1 MTSPP
6 NRLLQERRLGAGALS
21 LILLGQCIAAVLPLV
36 YFRCTMVRSKWSSS
50 IFHEPVGDGR
60 QRDIFPIP
68 SLDAGGLKR
77 QHVCRAV
84 SRRLNRRAHVAERVN
99 RAIRSL
105 NSLYFGKGSFGDNTA
120 TSLADMKYLG
130 PPPDACDPGSQKALR
145 VAASAYYEP
154 EVGIGDVVP
163 LQFSQLSLPSVGTA
177 GVDLVSAVDESIRD
191 VVVDFENRM
200 LQDEDTWTCISRDA
214 AHLKP
219 YSDPSLHDRSKYLEF
234 LRLLFDRGILSFSRH
249 CRGRVGAFTVS
260 KKDKIVDGVVKKR
273 QRLVLDC
280 RQTNLLFKPSPHTEL
295 GSLASLAELTLQ
307 PSQQL
312 YISGADIQ
320 DCFYAVHIPE
330 TMMRYFCLEFDIS
343 SEEVRT
349 VTGGSISDVGG
360 PISPCINVLPMGFS
374 WSFFLVQHIHQSA
387 VLRSLSISEQDLFLD
402 GRPPPHISSS
412 GIYSMPYCD
421 NIHSISSDKS
431 SCNEGKQRIVS
442 ELAGQGFTI
451 HEEEDASTL
460 FNTLVGVVDG
470 DSGRVGMTSRRAWDL
485 IYAFEYVAEHVVSR
499 EVVQKL
505 LGHAMFF
512 STINRGGMSVF
523 RRFYDFVEHCKVPRR
538 LTSQER
544 QECLVFAG
552 LIPLLFADLRKQWS
566 NTLFCTDASPD
577 GYGVCCREV
586 ERSTAES
593 LGRWNERC
601 RFKRL
606 GPEEWAPRRRALG
619 LVEGITVVGDDGE
632 YDSIEQVGLNEDFPE
647 VPLDV
652 VDSSH
657 WRTVLMGK
665 WRQKEAITVNE
676 GPALVL
682 CLRRLCRSSRSRGF
696 KHVVLVDSFSL
707 ALAVHKG
714 RARSFDILRITQQV
728 AALSIAGGFSVRLRW
743 IASEHNVADVRPV
756 AKSSRVLTGR
766 VTEKQSRQSVRK
778 MPWKVEKV
786 IVRHL
791 KPVVKKPQSNQSKS
805 RSLKGATVSM
815 KSPPAPRRKVGR
827 IPALL
832 EDNVGSR
839 AQKGRL
845 TVLEERSVSAEVQSQ
860 YRACYEKFENFCRV
874 SRLGWPLK
882 KEVDLILADF
892 LDVMFLGNHSA
903 AEGEKVVAA
912 TEFFNLHLKGTL
924 FHCKRALR
932 GWRKEK
938 PAQSRL
944 PLPRM
949 IAAGMAM
956 ILCAWGKRLM
966 SLKLMVKSRHVFE
979 TWRKHRSERSRHRS
993 SSSQWGK
1000 TIPLVCNRGEGLP
1013 GSQARQDG
1021 SLRQLG
1027 AFEQCGARVPRTASL
1042 GKGSGAEWEGREG
1055 LSIRRC
1061 RISKELS
1068 RGWSAAGIQ
1077 EFASVPKQARRCIGR
1092 LEQWRKRSSCCQG
1105 SGQVAH
1111 GPKCAKIWK
1120 GGENSKDD
1128 DRFITRTN
1136 GVLSVV
1142 SQKHRE
1148 GAERDVASSPTMSQ
1162 FGWQD
1167 VFRVSPQPQHFA
1179 LEVFAGTARICS
1191 ALQRRGLKCYP
1202 IDICLFPSHN
1212 VLDIHIEHILVHW
1225 LQSGRV
1231 NFIWFGMPCTSF
1243 SQARKHDG
1251 VGPGPL
1257 RDYDHL
1263 WGLPGLSRNDRQKV
1277 FTGNQL
1283 LRFTIRL
1290 LTLCEQFGIPYALEN
1305 PYSSYAWHLP
1315 PLARFIRKFQPYV
1328 VHLDFCQFGECWK
1341 KPTTVMG
1348 NFWNVPSIARRCSG
1362 TFGKCSATSAPHVP
1376 LTGLASNG
1384 LFRTLLAQPYP
1395 QALAHLVAANVAKTI
1410 TS

>member
-1 MTSPP
+1 
-6 NRLLQERRLGAGALS
+6 
-21 LILLGQCIAAVLPLV
+21 
-36 YFRCTMVRSKWSSS
+36 
-50 IFHEPVGDGR
+50 
-60 QRDIFPIP
+60 
-68 SLDAGGLKR
+68 
-77 QHVCRAV
+77 
-84 SRRLNRRAHVAERVN
+84 
-99 RAIRSL
+99 
-105 NSLYFGKGSFGDNTA
+105 
-120 TSLADMKYLG
+120 
-130 PPPDACDPGSQKALR
+130 
-145 VAASAYYEP
+145 
-154 EVGIGDVVP
+154 
-163 LQFSQLSLPSVGTA
+163 
-177 GVDLVSAVDESIRD
+177 
-191 VVVDFENRM
+191 M

-234 LRLLFDRGILSFSRH
+234 LRLLFDRGILSFSHH

-460 FNTLVGVVDG
+460 FNTLGGVVDG
-470 DSGRVGMTSRRAWDL
+470 DAGRVGMTSRRAWDL
-485 IYAFEYVAEHVVSR
+485 IYAFEYIAEHVVSR

-523 RRFYDFVEHCKVPRR
+523 RRLYDFVEHCKVPRR

-586 ERSTAES
+586 EQSTAES
-593 LGRWNERC
+593 LGRWNERW

-619 LVEGITVVGDDGE
+619 RDPLVEGITVVGDDGE

-676 GPALVL
+676 GRALVL
-682 CLRRLCRSSRSRGF
+682 CLRRLCRSSRSRGL

-743 IASEHNVADVRPV
+743 IASEHNVADGPSRGQIEPGPYRPGDRETV
-756 AKSSRVLTGR
+756 KTECEEDAVESGEGDCSTFKAGGEKAPIQPIQIQKLEGGNSFDEVSSSSSSEGWSDSCIVGGRCGLEGAKRETHCSGGAV
-766 VTEKQSRQSVRK
+766 SV
-778 MPWKVEKV
+778 
-786 IVRHL
+786 
-791 KPVVKKPQSNQSKS
+791 S
-805 RSLKGATVSM
+805 RSAVTVSGLLREVREFLPGQQVGLAT
-815 KSPPAPRRKVGR
+815 KERGGSHSCRFLGRDVLREPFRCRRRKS
-827 IPALL
+827 
-832 EDNVGSR
+832 GSCNR
-839 AQKGRL
+839 VFQSTPEGDIVSLQESLAG
-845 TVLEERSVSAEVQSQ
+845 VEERETSSEQIAVATDD
-860 YRACYEKFENFCRV
+860 CR
-874 SRLGWPLK
+874 RNG
-882 KEVDLILADF
+882 
-892 LDVMFLGNHSA
+892 
-903 AEGEKVVAA
+903 
-912 TEFFNLHLKGTL
+912 
-924 FHCKRALR
+924 
-932 GWRKEK
+932 
-938 PAQSRL
+938 
-944 PLPRM
+944 
-949 IAAGMAM
+949 M

-966 SLKLMVKSRHVFE
+966 SLKLMVDHDTYLRPGESIDLKGRDIVPPVRNGGRQYRWFAIVVRDSQDHKPDKTGVFDNSVPLNSVGREYLGQLLWERVLVLNGKDEKVYPFDAAEFRKNFQEAGQLLGFKNLHPYQSRHGGA
-979 TWRKHRSERSRHRS
+979 SEDLNSGERDHLAVKVRGRWHTDQSVRRYGKVGKIQKMMTDLS
-993 SSSQWGK
+993 PERMAFCQW
-1000 TIPLVCNRGEGLP
+1000 
-1013 GSQARQDG
+1013 
-1021 SLRQLG
+1021 SLRSI
-1027 AFEQCGARVPRTASL
+1027 ERVL
-1042 GKGSGAEWEGREG
+1042 KG
-1055 LSIRRC
+1055 
-1061 RISKELS
+1061 
-1068 RGWSAAGIQ
+1068 
-1077 EFASVPKQARRCIGR
+1077 
-1092 LEQWRKRSSCCQG
+1092 
-1105 SGQVAH
+1105 
-1111 GPKCAKIWK
+1111 
-1120 GGENSKDD
+1120 
-1128 DRFITRTN
+1128 T
-1136 GVLSVV
+1136 
-1142 SQKHRE
+1142 
-1148 GAERDVASSPTMSQ
+1148 
-1162 FGWQD
+1162 
-1167 VFRVSPQPQHFA
+1167 
-1179 LEVFAGTARICS
+1179 
-1191 ALQRRGLKCYP
+1191 
-1202 IDICLFPSHN
+1202 
-1212 VLDIHIEHILVHW
+1212 
-1225 LQSGRV
+1225 
-1231 NFIWFGMPCTSF
+1231 
-1243 SQARKHDG
+1243 
-1251 VGPGPL
+1251 
-1257 RDYDHL
+1257 
-1263 WGLPGLSRNDRQKV
+1263 
-1277 FTGNQL
+1277 
-1283 LRFTIRL
+1283 
-1290 LTLCEQFGIPYALEN
+1290 
-1305 PYSSYAWHLP
+1305 LP
-1315 PLARFIRKFQPYV
+1315 PRLP
-1328 VHLDFCQFGECWK
+1328 
-1341 KPTTVMG
+1341 
-1348 NFWNVPSIARRCSG
+1348 
-1362 TFGKCSATSAPHVP
+1362 
-1376 LTGLASNG
+1376 
-1384 LFRTLLAQPYP
+1384 
-1395 QALAHLVAANVAKTI
+1395 
-1410 TS
+1410 

>member
-1 MTSPP
+1 M
-6 NRLLQERRLGAGALS
+6 
-21 LILLGQCIAAVLPLV
+21 
-36 YFRCTMVRSKWSSS
+36 
-50 IFHEPVGDGR
+50 
-60 QRDIFPIP
+60 
-68 SLDAGGLKR
+68 
-77 QHVCRAV
+77 
-84 SRRLNRRAHVAERVN
+84 
-99 RAIRSL
+99 
-105 NSLYFGKGSFGDNTA
+105 
-120 TSLADMKYLG
+120 
-130 PPPDACDPGSQKALR
+130 
-145 VAASAYYEP
+145 AASAYYEP

-260 KKDKIVDGVVKKR
+260 KKDKIVEGVVKKR

-451 HEEEDASTL
+451 HEKKDASTL
-460 FNTLVGVVDG
+460 FNTLGGVVDG
-470 DSGRVGMTSRRAWDL
+470 DSGWVGMTSRRAWDL

-523 RRFYDFVEHCKVPRR
+523 RRLYDFVEHCKVPRR

-593 LGRWNERC
+593 LGRWNERW

-619 LVEGITVVGDDGE
+619 RDPLVEGITVVGDDGE

-676 GPALVL
+676 GRALVL
-682 CLRRLCRSSRSRGF
+682 CLRRLCRSSRSRGL

-743 IASEHNVADVRPV
+743 IAEHNVADGPSRGQIEPGPYRPGDRETV
-756 AKSSRVLTGR
+756 KTECEEDAVESGEGDCSTFKAGGEKAPIQPIQIQKLEGGNSFDEVSSSSSSEGWSDPCIVGGQCGLEGAKRETHCSGGAV
-766 VTEKQSRQSVRK
+766 SV
-778 MPWKVEKV
+778 
-786 IVRHL
+786 
-791 KPVVKKPQSNQSKS
+791 S
-805 RSLKGATVSM
+805 RSAVTVS
-815 KSPPAPRRKVGR
+815 G
-827 IPALL
+827 LL
-832 EDNVGSR
+832 R
-839 AQKGRL
+839 
-845 TVLEERSVSAEVQSQ
+845 
-860 YRACYEKFENFCRV
+860 
-874 SRLGWPLK
+874 
-882 KEVDLILADF
+882 
-892 LDVMFLGNHSA
+892 
-903 AEGEKVVAA
+903 AA

-966 SLKLMVKSRHVFE
+966 SLKLMVDHDTYLRPGESIDLIGRDIVPPVRNGGKQYRWFAIVVRDSQDHKPDKTGVFDNSVPLNSVGREYLVQLLWERVLVLNGKDEKVYPFDAAEFRKNFQEAGQLLGFKNLHPYQSRHGGA
-979 TWRKHRSERSRHRS
+979 SEDLNSGERDHLAVKFRGRWHTDQSVRRYGKVGKIQKMMTDLS
-993 SSSQWGK
+993 PERMAFCQW
-1000 TIPLVCNRGEGLP
+1000 
-1013 GSQARQDG
+1013 
-1021 SLRQLG
+1021 SLRNI
-1027 AFEQCGARVPRTASL
+1027 ERVL
-1042 GKGSGAEWEGREG
+1042 KG
-1055 LSIRRC
+1055 
-1061 RISKELS
+1061 
-1068 RGWSAAGIQ
+1068 
-1077 EFASVPKQARRCIGR
+1077 
-1092 LEQWRKRSSCCQG
+1092 
-1105 SGQVAH
+1105 
-1111 GPKCAKIWK
+1111 
-1120 GGENSKDD
+1120 
-1128 DRFITRTN
+1128 T
-1136 GVLSVV
+1136 
-1142 SQKHRE
+1142 
-1148 GAERDVASSPTMSQ
+1148 
-1162 FGWQD
+1162 
-1167 VFRVSPQPQHFA
+1167 
-1179 LEVFAGTARICS
+1179 
-1191 ALQRRGLKCYP
+1191 
-1202 IDICLFPSHN
+1202 
-1212 VLDIHIEHILVHW
+1212 
-1225 LQSGRV
+1225 
-1231 NFIWFGMPCTSF
+1231 
-1243 SQARKHDG
+1243 
-1251 VGPGPL
+1251 
-1257 RDYDHL
+1257 
-1263 WGLPGLSRNDRQKV
+1263 
-1277 FTGNQL
+1277 
-1283 LRFTIRL
+1283 
-1290 LTLCEQFGIPYALEN
+1290 
-1305 PYSSYAWHLP
+1305 LP
-1315 PLARFIRKFQPYV
+1315 PRLP
-1328 VHLDFCQFGECWK
+1328 
-1341 KPTTVMG
+1341 
-1348 NFWNVPSIARRCSG
+1348 
-1362 TFGKCSATSAPHVP
+1362 
-1376 LTGLASNG
+1376 
-1384 LFRTLLAQPYP
+1384 
-1395 QALAHLVAANVAKTI
+1395 
-1410 TS
+1410 

>member
-1 MTSPP
+1 
-6 NRLLQERRLGAGALS
+6 
-21 LILLGQCIAAVLPLV
+21 
-36 YFRCTMVRSKWSSS
+36 MVRSKWSSS

-105 NSLYFGKGSFGDNTA
+105 NSLYFGKGSFEDNTA
-120 TSLADMKYLG
+120 TSLADMPLNQRLTVEGIIDAVKYLG

-312 YISGADIQ
+312 YVSGADIQ

-374 WSFFLVQHIHQSA
+374 WSFFFVQHIHQSA

-460 FNTLVGVVDG
+460 FNTLGGVVDG

-523 RRFYDFVEHCKVPRR
+523 RRLYDFVEHCKVPRR

-593 LGRWNERC
+593 LGRWNERW

-619 LVEGITVVGDDGE
+619 RDPLVEGITVVGDDGE

-676 GPALVL
+676 GRALVL
-682 CLRRLCRSSRSRGF
+682 CLRRLCRSSRSRGL

-743 IASEHNVADVRPV
+743 IASEHNVADGPSRGQIEPGPYRPGDRETV
-756 AKSSRVLTGR
+756 KTECEEDAVESGEGDCSTFKAGGEKAPIQPIQIQKLEGGNSFDEVSSSSSSEGW
-766 VTEKQSRQSVRK
+766 SD
-778 MPWKVEKV
+778 PC
-786 IVRHL
+786 IVGG
-791 KPVVKKPQSNQSKS
+791 QC
-805 RSLKGATVSM
+805 G
-815 KSPPAPRRKVGR
+815 
-827 IPALL
+827 L
-832 EDNVGSR
+832 E
-839 AQKGRL
+839 RL

-860 YRACYEKFENFCRV
+860 YRAYYEKFENFCRV

-956 ILCAWGKRLM
+956 IFCAWGKRLM
-966 SLKLMVKSRHVFE
+966 SLKLMVDHDTYLRPGESIDLKGRDIVPPVRNGGKQYRWFAIVVRDSQDHKPDKTGVFDNSVPLNSVGREYLGQLLWERVLVLNGKDEKVYPFDAAEFRKNFQEAGQLLGFKNLHPYQSRHGGA
-979 TWRKHRSERSRHRS
+979 SEDLNSGERDHLAVKVRGRWHTDQSVRRYGKVGKIQKMMTDLS
-993 SSSQWGK
+993 PERMAFCQW
-1000 TIPLVCNRGEGLP
+1000 
-1013 GSQARQDG
+1013 
-1021 SLRQLG
+1021 SLRNI
-1027 AFEQCGARVPRTASL
+1027 ERVL
-1042 GKGSGAEWEGREG
+1042 KG
-1055 LSIRRC
+1055 
-1061 RISKELS
+1061 
-1068 RGWSAAGIQ
+1068 
-1077 EFASVPKQARRCIGR
+1077 
-1092 LEQWRKRSSCCQG
+1092 
-1105 SGQVAH
+1105 
-1111 GPKCAKIWK
+1111 
-1120 GGENSKDD
+1120 
-1128 DRFITRTN
+1128 T
-1136 GVLSVV
+1136 
-1142 SQKHRE
+1142 
-1148 GAERDVASSPTMSQ
+1148 
-1162 FGWQD
+1162 
-1167 VFRVSPQPQHFA
+1167 
-1179 LEVFAGTARICS
+1179 
-1191 ALQRRGLKCYP
+1191 
-1202 IDICLFPSHN
+1202 
-1212 VLDIHIEHILVHW
+1212 
-1225 LQSGRV
+1225 
-1231 NFIWFGMPCTSF
+1231 
-1243 SQARKHDG
+1243 
-1251 VGPGPL
+1251 
-1257 RDYDHL
+1257 
-1263 WGLPGLSRNDRQKV
+1263 
-1277 FTGNQL
+1277 
-1283 LRFTIRL
+1283 
-1290 LTLCEQFGIPYALEN
+1290 
-1305 PYSSYAWHLP
+1305 LP
-1315 PLARFIRKFQPYV
+1315 PRLP
-1328 VHLDFCQFGECWK
+1328 
-1341 KPTTVMG
+1341 
-1348 NFWNVPSIARRCSG
+1348 
-1362 TFGKCSATSAPHVP
+1362 
-1376 LTGLASNG
+1376 
-1384 LFRTLLAQPYP
+1384 
-1395 QALAHLVAANVAKTI
+1395 
-1410 TS
+1410 

>member
-1 MTSPP
+1 MFGCDG
-6 NRLLQERRLGAGALS
+6 LLQS
-21 LILLGQCIAAVLPLV
+21 ITLL
-36 YFRCTMVRSKWSSS
+36 M
-50 IFHEPVGDGR
+50 
-60 QRDIFPIP
+60 
-68 SLDAGGLKR
+68 
-77 QHVCRAV
+77 
-84 SRRLNRRAHVAERVN
+84 
-99 RAIRSL
+99 
-105 NSLYFGKGSFGDNTA
+105 
-120 TSLADMKYLG
+120 
-130 PPPDACDPGSQKALR
+130 
-145 VAASAYYEP
+145 
-154 EVGIGDVVP
+154 
-163 LQFSQLSLPSVGTA
+163 
-177 GVDLVSAVDESIRD
+177 
-191 VVVDFENRM
+191 
-200 LQDEDTWTCISRDA
+200 
-214 AHLKP
+214 
-219 YSDPSLHDRSKYLEF
+219 
-234 LRLLFDRGILSFSRH
+234 
-249 CRGRVGAFTVS
+249 
-260 KKDKIVDGVVKKR
+260 
-273 QRLVLDC
+273 
-280 RQTNLLFKPSPHTEL
+280 
-295 GSLASLAELTLQ
+295 
-307 PSQQL
+307 
-312 YISGADIQ
+312 
-320 DCFYAVHIPE
+320 
-330 TMMRYFCLEFDIS
+330 
-343 SEEVRT
+343 
-349 VTGGSISDVGG
+349 
-360 PISPCINVLPMGFS
+360 
-374 WSFFLVQHIHQSA
+374 
-387 VLRSLSISEQDLFLD
+387 
-402 GRPPPHISSS
+402 
-412 GIYSMPYCD
+412 
-421 NIHSISSDKS
+421 
-431 SCNEGKQRIVS
+431 
-442 ELAGQGFTI
+442 
-451 HEEEDASTL
+451 
-460 FNTLVGVVDG
+460 
-470 DSGRVGMTSRRAWDL
+470 
-485 IYAFEYVAEHVVSR
+485 
-499 EVVQKL
+499 
-505 LGHAMFF
+505 
-512 STINRGGMSVF
+512 
-523 RRFYDFVEHCKVPRR
+523 
-538 LTSQER
+538 
-544 QECLVFAG
+544 
-552 LIPLLFADLRKQWS
+552 
-566 NTLFCTDASPD
+566 
-577 GYGVCCREV
+577 
-586 ERSTAES
+586 
-593 LGRWNERC
+593 
-601 RFKRL
+601 
-606 GPEEWAPRRRALG
+606 
-619 LVEGITVVGDDGE
+619 
-632 YDSIEQVGLNEDFPE
+632 
-647 VPLDV
+647 
-652 VDSSH
+652 
-657 WRTVLMGK
+657 
-665 WRQKEAITVNE
+665 
-676 GPALVL
+676 
-682 CLRRLCRSSRSRGF
+682 
-696 KHVVLVDSFSL
+696 
-707 ALAVHKG
+707 
-714 RARSFDILRITQQV
+714 
-728 AALSIAGGFSVRLRW
+728 
-743 IASEHNVADVRPV
+743 VRPV

-860 YRACYEKFENFCRV
+860 YRAYYEKFENFCRV

-903 AEGEKVVAA
+903 AEGEKVVDA

-966 SLKLMVKSRHVFE
+966 SLKLMVDHDTYLRPGESIDLKGRDIVPPVRNGGKQYRWFAIVVRDSQDHKPDKTGVFDNSVPLNSVGRE
-979 TWRKHRSERSRHRS
+979 YLGQLLWERVLVLNGKDEKVYPFDAAEFRKNFREAGQLLGFKNLHPYRSRHGGASEDLNSGERDHLAVKVRGRWHTDQS
-993 SSSQWGK
+993 VRRYGK
-1000 TIPLVCNRGEGLP
+1000 V
-1013 GSQARQDG
+1013 
-1021 SLRQLG
+1021 
-1027 AFEQCGARVPRTASL
+1027 
-1042 GKGSGAEWEGREG
+1042 GK
-1055 LSIRRC
+1055 
-1061 RISKELS
+1061 
-1068 RGWSAAGIQ
+1068 IQ
-1077 EFASVPKQARRCIGR
+1077 KMMNAV
-1092 LEQWRKRSSCCQG
+1092 
-1105 SGQVAH
+1105 V
-1111 GPKCAKIWK
+1111 
-1120 GGENSKDD
+1120 
-1128 DRFITRTN
+1128 
-1136 GVLSVV
+1136 SVV
-1142 SQKHRE
+1142 SQTHRE

-1225 LQSGRV
+1225 LQPGRV

-1305 PYSSYAWHLP
+1305 PYSSYAWHMP

>member
-1 MTSPP
+1 MFGCDG
-6 NRLLQERRLGAGALS
+6 LLQS
-21 LILLGQCIAAVLPLV
+21 ITLL
-36 YFRCTMVRSKWSSS
+36 M
-50 IFHEPVGDGR
+50 
-60 QRDIFPIP
+60 
-68 SLDAGGLKR
+68 
-77 QHVCRAV
+77 
-84 SRRLNRRAHVAERVN
+84 
-99 RAIRSL
+99 
-105 NSLYFGKGSFGDNTA
+105 
-120 TSLADMKYLG
+120 
-130 PPPDACDPGSQKALR
+130 
-145 VAASAYYEP
+145 
-154 EVGIGDVVP
+154 
-163 LQFSQLSLPSVGTA
+163 
-177 GVDLVSAVDESIRD
+177 
-191 VVVDFENRM
+191 
-200 LQDEDTWTCISRDA
+200 
-214 AHLKP
+214 
-219 YSDPSLHDRSKYLEF
+219 
-234 LRLLFDRGILSFSRH
+234 
-249 CRGRVGAFTVS
+249 
-260 KKDKIVDGVVKKR
+260 
-273 QRLVLDC
+273 
-280 RQTNLLFKPSPHTEL
+280 
-295 GSLASLAELTLQ
+295 
-307 PSQQL
+307 
-312 YISGADIQ
+312 
-320 DCFYAVHIPE
+320 
-330 TMMRYFCLEFDIS
+330 
-343 SEEVRT
+343 
-349 VTGGSISDVGG
+349 
-360 PISPCINVLPMGFS
+360 
-374 WSFFLVQHIHQSA
+374 
-387 VLRSLSISEQDLFLD
+387 
-402 GRPPPHISSS
+402 
-412 GIYSMPYCD
+412 
-421 NIHSISSDKS
+421 
-431 SCNEGKQRIVS
+431 
-442 ELAGQGFTI
+442 
-451 HEEEDASTL
+451 
-460 FNTLVGVVDG
+460 
-470 DSGRVGMTSRRAWDL
+470 
-485 IYAFEYVAEHVVSR
+485 
-499 EVVQKL
+499 
-505 LGHAMFF
+505 
-512 STINRGGMSVF
+512 
-523 RRFYDFVEHCKVPRR
+523 
-538 LTSQER
+538 
-544 QECLVFAG
+544 
-552 LIPLLFADLRKQWS
+552 
-566 NTLFCTDASPD
+566 
-577 GYGVCCREV
+577 
-586 ERSTAES
+586 
-593 LGRWNERC
+593 
-601 RFKRL
+601 
-606 GPEEWAPRRRALG
+606 
-619 LVEGITVVGDDGE
+619 
-632 YDSIEQVGLNEDFPE
+632 
-647 VPLDV
+647 
-652 VDSSH
+652 
-657 WRTVLMGK
+657 
-665 WRQKEAITVNE
+665 
-676 GPALVL
+676 
-682 CLRRLCRSSRSRGF
+682 
-696 KHVVLVDSFSL
+696 
-707 ALAVHKG
+707 
-714 RARSFDILRITQQV
+714 
-728 AALSIAGGFSVRLRW
+728 
-743 IASEHNVADVRPV
+743 VRPV

-860 YRACYEKFENFCRV
+860 YRAYYEKFENFCRV

-966 SLKLMVKSRHVFE
+966 SLKLMVDHDTYLRPGESIDLKGRDIVPPVRNGGKQYRWFAIVVRDSQDHKPDKTGVFDNSVPLNSVGREYLGQLLWERVLVLNGKDEKVYPFDAAEFRKNFREAGQLLGFKNLHPYQSRHGGA
-979 TWRKHRSERSRHRS
+979 SEDLNSGERDHLAVKVRGRWHTDQSVRRY
-993 SSSQWGK
+993 GK
-1000 TIPLVCNRGEGLP
+1000 V
-1013 GSQARQDG
+1013 
-1021 SLRQLG
+1021 
-1027 AFEQCGARVPRTASL
+1027 
-1042 GKGSGAEWEGREG
+1042 GK
-1055 LSIRRC
+1055 
-1061 RISKELS
+1061 
-1068 RGWSAAGIQ
+1068 IQ
-1077 EFASVPKQARRCIGR
+1077 KMMNAV
-1092 LEQWRKRSSCCQG
+1092 
-1105 SGQVAH
+1105 V
-1111 GPKCAKIWK
+1111 
-1120 GGENSKDD
+1120 
-1128 DRFITRTN
+1128 
-1136 GVLSVV
+1136 SVV
-1142 SQKHRE
+1142 SQTHRE

-1212 VLDIHIEHILVHW
+1212 VVDIHIEHILVHW

-1305 PYSSYAWHLP
+1305 PYSSYAWHMP

>member
-36 YFRCTMVRSKWSSS
+36 FFRCTMVRSKWSSS

-105 NSLYFGKGSFGDNTA
+105 NSLYFGKGSFEDNTA
-120 TSLADMKYLG
+120 TSLADMPLNQRLTVEGIIDAVKYLG

-431 SCNEGKQRIVS
+431 SCNEGKQKIVS

-460 FNTLVGVVDG
+460 FNTLGGVVDG

-523 RRFYDFVEHCKVPRR
+523 RRLYDFVEHCRVPRR

-593 LGRWNERC
+593 LGRWNERW

-619 LVEGITVVGDDGE
+619 RDPLVEGITVVGDDVE

-676 GPALVL
+676 GRALVL
-682 CLRRLCRSSRSRGF
+682 CLRRLCRSSRSRGL

-743 IASEHNVADVRPV
+743 IASEHNVADGPSRGQIEPGPYRPGDRETV
-756 AKSSRVLTGR
+756 KTECEEDAVESGEGDCSTFKAGGEKAPIQPIQIQKLEGGNSFDEVSSSSSSEGWSDPCIVGGQCGLEGAKRETHCSGGAVSVSSSAV
-766 VTEKQSRQSVRK
+766 
-778 MPWKVEKV
+778 
-786 IVRHL
+786 
-791 KPVVKKPQSNQSKS
+791 
-805 RSLKGATVSM
+805 TVSGLLREVREFLPGQQVGLAT
-815 KSPPAPRRKVGR
+815 KERGGSHFCRFLGRDVLREPFRCRRRKG
-827 IPALL
+827 
-832 EDNVGSR
+832 GSCNR
-839 AQKGRL
+839 VFQSTPEGDIVSLQESLAG
-845 TVLEERSVSAEVQSQ
+845 VEERETSSEQIAVATDDCRRNGDDPLGLGKTPHV
-860 YRACYEKFENFCRV
+860 FETH
-874 SRLGWPLK
+874 G
-882 KEVDLILADF
+882 
-892 LDVMFLGNHSA
+892 G
-903 AEGEKVVAA
+903 
-912 TEFFNLHLKGTL
+912 
-924 FHCKRALR
+924 
-932 GWRKEK
+932 
-938 PAQSRL
+938 
-944 PLPRM
+944 
-949 IAAGMAM
+949 
-956 ILCAWGKRLM
+956 
-966 SLKLMVKSRHVFE
+966 SRHVFE

-1000 TIPLVCNRGEGLP
+1000 TIPLVCNSGEGLP

-1027 AFEQCGARVPRTASL
+1027 AFEQCGARVSRTASL

-1055 LSIRRC
+1055 LSIRRY
-1061 RISKELS
+1061 RIPKELS

-1077 EFASVPKQARRCIGR
+1077 ELHPYQSRHGGASED
-1092 LEQWRKRSSCCQG
+1092 LN
-1105 SGQVAH
+1105 SG
-1111 GPKCAKIWK
+1111 
-1120 GGENSKDD
+1120 
-1128 DRFITRTN
+1128 
-1136 GVLSVV
+1136 
-1142 SQKHRE
+1142 
-1148 GAERDVASSPTMSQ
+1148 ERDHLAVKVRGRWHTDQSVRRYGKVGKIQKMMTDLSPERM
-1162 FGWQD
+1162 
-1167 VFRVSPQPQHFA
+1167 A
-1179 LEVFAGTARICS
+1179 
-1191 ALQRRGLKCYP
+1191 
-1202 IDICLFPSHN
+1202 
-1212 VLDIHIEHILVHW
+1212 
-1225 LQSGRV
+1225 
-1231 NFIWFGMPCTSF
+1231 
-1243 SQARKHDG
+1243 
-1251 VGPGPL
+1251 
-1257 RDYDHL
+1257 
-1263 WGLPGLSRNDRQKV
+1263 
-1277 FTGNQL
+1277 
-1283 LRFTIRL
+1283 
-1290 LTLCEQFGIPYALEN
+1290 
-1305 PYSSYAWHLP
+1305 
-1315 PLARFIRKFQPYV
+1315 
-1328 VHLDFCQFGECWK
+1328 FCQWSLRNIERVLK
-1341 KPTTVMG
+1341 
-1348 NFWNVPSIARRCSG
+1348 G
-1362 TFGKCSATSAPHVP
+1362 TWPP
-1376 LTGLASNG
+1376 RL
-1384 LFRTLLAQPYP
+1384 P
-1395 QALAHLVAANVAKTI
+1395 
-1410 TS
+1410 

>member
-1 MTSPP
+1 MFGCDG
-6 NRLLQERRLGAGALS
+6 LLQS
-21 LILLGQCIAAVLPLV
+21 ITLL
-36 YFRCTMVRSKWSSS
+36 M
-50 IFHEPVGDGR
+50 
-60 QRDIFPIP
+60 
-68 SLDAGGLKR
+68 
-77 QHVCRAV
+77 
-84 SRRLNRRAHVAERVN
+84 
-99 RAIRSL
+99 
-105 NSLYFGKGSFGDNTA
+105 
-120 TSLADMKYLG
+120 
-130 PPPDACDPGSQKALR
+130 
-145 VAASAYYEP
+145 
-154 EVGIGDVVP
+154 
-163 LQFSQLSLPSVGTA
+163 
-177 GVDLVSAVDESIRD
+177 
-191 VVVDFENRM
+191 
-200 LQDEDTWTCISRDA
+200 
-214 AHLKP
+214 
-219 YSDPSLHDRSKYLEF
+219 
-234 LRLLFDRGILSFSRH
+234 
-249 CRGRVGAFTVS
+249 
-260 KKDKIVDGVVKKR
+260 
-273 QRLVLDC
+273 
-280 RQTNLLFKPSPHTEL
+280 
-295 GSLASLAELTLQ
+295 
-307 PSQQL
+307 
-312 YISGADIQ
+312 
-320 DCFYAVHIPE
+320 
-330 TMMRYFCLEFDIS
+330 
-343 SEEVRT
+343 
-349 VTGGSISDVGG
+349 
-360 PISPCINVLPMGFS
+360 
-374 WSFFLVQHIHQSA
+374 
-387 VLRSLSISEQDLFLD
+387 
-402 GRPPPHISSS
+402 
-412 GIYSMPYCD
+412 
-421 NIHSISSDKS
+421 
-431 SCNEGKQRIVS
+431 
-442 ELAGQGFTI
+442 
-451 HEEEDASTL
+451 
-460 FNTLVGVVDG
+460 
-470 DSGRVGMTSRRAWDL
+470 
-485 IYAFEYVAEHVVSR
+485 
-499 EVVQKL
+499 
-505 LGHAMFF
+505 
-512 STINRGGMSVF
+512 
-523 RRFYDFVEHCKVPRR
+523 
-538 LTSQER
+538 
-544 QECLVFAG
+544 
-552 LIPLLFADLRKQWS
+552 
-566 NTLFCTDASPD
+566 
-577 GYGVCCREV
+577 
-586 ERSTAES
+586 
-593 LGRWNERC
+593 
-601 RFKRL
+601 
-606 GPEEWAPRRRALG
+606 
-619 LVEGITVVGDDGE
+619 
-632 YDSIEQVGLNEDFPE
+632 
-647 VPLDV
+647 
-652 VDSSH
+652 
-657 WRTVLMGK
+657 
-665 WRQKEAITVNE
+665 
-676 GPALVL
+676 
-682 CLRRLCRSSRSRGF
+682 
-696 KHVVLVDSFSL
+696 
-707 ALAVHKG
+707 
-714 RARSFDILRITQQV
+714 
-728 AALSIAGGFSVRLRW
+728 
-743 IASEHNVADVRPV
+743 VRPV

-815 KSPPAPRRKVGR
+815 KSPPAPRGKVGR

-860 YRACYEKFENFCRV
+860 YRAYYEKFENFCRV

-966 SLKLMVKSRHVFE
+966 SLKLMVDHDTYLRPGESIDLKGRDIVPPV
-979 TWRKHRSERSRHRS
+979 RNG
-993 SSSQWGK
+993 GK
-1000 TIPLVCNRGEGLP
+1000 QYRWFAIVVRD
-1013 GSQARQDG
+1013 SHRQDG

-1027 AFEQCGARVPRTASL
+1027 AFEQCGARVSRTASL

-1061 RISKELS
+1061 RIPKELS

-1092 LEQWRKRSSCCQG
+1092 LEHWRKRSSCCQG

-1263 WGLPGLSRNDRQKV
+1263 WGLPGLGRNDRQKV

-1305 PYSSYAWHLP
+1305 PYSSYAWHMP

>member
-36 YFRCTMVRSKWSSS
+36 FFCCTMVRSKWSSS

-105 NSLYFGKGSFGDNTA
+105 NSLYFGKGSFEDNTA
-120 TSLADMKYLG
+120 TSLADMPLNQRLTVEGIIDAVKYLG

-200 LQDEDTWTCISRDA
+200 LQDEDTRTCISRDA

-234 LRLLFDRGILSFSRH
+234 LRLLFDRGVLSFSRH

-349 VTGGSISDVGG
+349 VTGGSISDVRG

-387 VLRSLSISEQDLFLD
+387 ILRSLSISEQDLFLV

-460 FNTLVGVVDG
+460 FNTLGGVVDG

-523 RRFYDFVEHCKVPRR
+523 RRLYDFVEHCKVPRR

-544 QECLVFAG
+544 QERLVFAG

-566 NTLFCTDASPD
+566 NILFCTDASPD

-593 LGRWNERC
+593 LGRWNERW

-619 LVEGITVVGDDGE
+619 RDPLVEGITVVGG
-632 YDSIEQVGLNEDFPE
+632 DSIEQGLNEDFPE

-676 GPALVL
+676 GRALVL
-682 CLRRLCRSSRSRGF
+682 CLRRLCRSSRSRGL

-743 IASEHNVADVRPV
+743 IASEHNVADGPSRGQIEPGDRETVKTECEEDAVESGEGDCSTFKAGGEKAPIQPIQIQKLEGGNSFDEV
-756 AKSSRVLTGR
+756 SSSSSSEGWSDPCIAGGQCGL
-766 VTEKQSRQSVRK
+766 E
-778 MPWKVEKV
+778 
-786 IVRHL
+786 
-791 KPVVKKPQSNQSKS
+791 
-805 RSLKGATVSM
+805 GA
-815 KSPPAPRRKVGR
+815 
-827 IPALL
+827 
-832 EDNVGSR
+832 
-839 AQKGRL
+839 KGRL
-845 TVLEERSVSAEVQSQ
+845 TVLEERSVSAEVQSR
-860 YRACYEKFENFCRV
+860 YRAYYEKFENFC
-874 SRLGWPLK
+874 RLGWPLK

-966 SLKLMVKSRHVFE
+966 SLRLMVDHDTYLRPGESIDLKGRDIVPPVRNGGKQYRWFAIVVRDSQDHKPDKTGVFDKSVPLNSVGREYLGQLLWERVLVLNGKDEKVYPFDAAEFRKNFQEAGQLLGFKNLHPYQSRHGGASEDLNSGERDHLAVKV
-979 TWRKHRSERSRHRS
+979 RGRSHTDQSVRRYGAPWNES
-993 SSSQWGK
+993 K
-1000 TIPLVCNRGEGLP
+1000 
-1013 GSQARQDG
+1013 RQTKSFYWESTPSIYNSFVD
-1021 SLRQLG
+1021 SLR
-1027 AFEQCGARVPRTASL
+1027 AIWYSL
-1042 GKGSGAEWEGREG
+1042 
-1055 LSIRRC
+1055 
-1061 RISKELS
+1061 RI
-1068 RGWSAAGIQ
+1068 
-1077 EFASVPKQARRCIGR
+1077 
-1092 LEQWRKRSSCCQG
+1092 
-1105 SGQVAH
+1105 
-1111 GPKCAKIWK
+1111 
-1120 GGENSKDD
+1120 GES
-1128 DRFITRTN
+1128 
-1136 GVLSVV
+1136 
-1142 SQKHRE
+1142 
-1148 GAERDVASSPTMSQ
+1148 
-1162 FGWQD
+1162 
-1167 VFRVSPQPQHFA
+1167 
-1179 LEVFAGTARICS
+1179 
-1191 ALQRRGLKCYP
+1191 
-1202 IDICLFPSHN
+1202 
-1212 VLDIHIEHILVHW
+1212 
-1225 LQSGRV
+1225 
-1231 NFIWFGMPCTSF
+1231 
-1243 SQARKHDG
+1243 
-1251 VGPGPL
+1251 
-1257 RDYDHL
+1257 
-1263 WGLPGLSRNDRQKV
+1263 
-1277 FTGNQL
+1277 L
-1283 LRFTIRL
+1283 L
-1290 LTLCEQFGIPYALEN
+1290 
-1305 PYSSYAWHLP
+1305 
-1315 PLARFIRKFQPYV
+1315 
-1328 VHLDFCQFGECWK
+1328 
-1341 KPTTVMG
+1341 
-1348 NFWNVPSIARRCSG
+1348 
-1362 TFGKCSATSAPHVP
+1362 
-1376 LTGLASNG
+1376 
-1384 LFRTLLAQPYP
+1384 
-1395 QALAHLVAANVAKTI
+1395 
-1410 TS
+1410 

>member
-36 YFRCTMVRSKWSSS
+36 FFRCTMVRSNWSSS

-105 NSLYFGKGSFGDNTA
+105 NSLYFGKGSFEDNTA
-120 TSLADMKYLG
+120 TSLADMPLNQRLTVEGIIDAVKYLG

-330 TMMRYFCLEFDIS
+330 TMMRYFCFEFDIS

-460 FNTLVGVVDG
+460 FNTLGGVVDG

-523 RRFYDFVEHCKVPRR
+523 RRSYDFVEHCKVPRR

-593 LGRWNERC
+593 LGRWNERW

-619 LVEGITVVGDDGE
+619 RDPLVEGITVVGDDGE

-676 GPALVL
+676 GRALVL
-682 CLRRLCRSSRSRGF
+682 CLRRLCRSSRSRGL

-743 IASEHNVADVRPV
+743 IASEHNVADGPSRGQIEPGPYRPGDRETV
-756 AKSSRVLTGR
+756 K
-766 VTEKQSRQSVRK
+766 TECEEDA
-778 MPWKVEKV
+778 VESGEGDCSTFKAGGET
-786 IVRHL
+786 
-791 KPVVKKPQSNQSKS
+791 NQSKS

-832 EDNVGSR
+832 ENNAGLR

-860 YRACYEKFENFCRV
+860 YRAYYEKFENFCRV

-882 KEVDLILADF
+882 KEADLILADF
-892 LDVMFLGNHSA
+892 LDVMFLGNLSA

-966 SLKLMVKSRHVFE
+966 SLKLMVDHDTYLRPGESIDLKGRDIVPPVRNGGKQYRWFAIVVRDSQDHKPDKTGVFDNSVPLNSVGREYLGHLLWERLLVLNGKDEKVYPFDATEFRKNFQKAGQLLGFKNLHPYQSRHGGASEDLNSGERDHLAVKVRGRWHTDQSVRRYGKVGKIQKMMTDLSPERMAFCQWSLRNIE
-979 TWRKHRSERSRHRS
+979 RVLKGTWPPRLPWVS
-993 SSSQWGK
+993 
-1000 TIPLVCNRGEGLP
+1000 LVGRMFF
-1013 GSQARQDG
+1013 G
-1021 SLRQLG
+1021 SLH
-1027 AFEQCGARVPRTASL
+1027 S
-1042 GKGSGAEWEGREG
+1042 
-1055 LSIRRC
+1055 LSI
-1061 RISKELS
+1061 L
-1068 RGWSAAGIQ
+1068 
-1077 EFASVPKQARRCIGR
+1077 
-1092 LEQWRKRSSCCQG
+1092 
-1105 SGQVAH
+1105 H
-1111 GPKCAKIWK
+1111 
-1120 GGENSKDD
+1120 
-1128 DRFITRTN
+1128 
-1136 GVLSVV
+1136 
-1142 SQKHRE
+1142 
-1148 GAERDVASSPTMSQ
+1148 
-1162 FGWQD
+1162 
-1167 VFRVSPQPQHFA
+1167 
-1179 LEVFAGTARICS
+1179 
-1191 ALQRRGLKCYP
+1191 
-1202 IDICLFPSHN
+1202 
-1212 VLDIHIEHILVHW
+1212 
-1225 LQSGRV
+1225 
-1231 NFIWFGMPCTSF
+1231 
-1243 SQARKHDG
+1243 
-1251 VGPGPL
+1251 
-1257 RDYDHL
+1257 
-1263 WGLPGLSRNDRQKV
+1263 
-1277 FTGNQL
+1277 
-1283 LRFTIRL
+1283 
-1290 LTLCEQFGIPYALEN
+1290 
-1305 PYSSYAWHLP
+1305 
-1315 PLARFIRKFQPYV
+1315 
-1328 VHLDFCQFGECWK
+1328 
-1341 KPTTVMG
+1341 
-1348 NFWNVPSIARRCSG
+1348 
-1362 TFGKCSATSAPHVP
+1362 
-1376 LTGLASNG
+1376 
-1384 LFRTLLAQPYP
+1384 
-1395 QALAHLVAANVAKTI
+1395 
-1410 TS
+1410 

>member
-1 MTSPP
+1 
-6 NRLLQERRLGAGALS
+6 
-21 LILLGQCIAAVLPLV
+21 
-36 YFRCTMVRSKWSSS
+36 MVRSKWSSS

-68 SLDAGGLKR
+68 FLDAGGLKR
-77 QHVCRAV
+77 QHVCRTV

-105 NSLYFGKGSFGDNTA
+105 NSLYFGKGSFEDNTA
-120 TSLADMKYLG
+120 TSLADMPLNQRLTVEGIIDAVKYLG

-234 LRLLFDRGILSFSRH
+234 LRLLFDRGILSFSHH

-460 FNTLVGVVDG
+460 FNTLGGVVDG

-485 IYAFEYVAEHVVSR
+485 IYAFEYIAEHVVSR

-523 RRFYDFVEHCKVPRR
+523 RRLYDFVEHCKVPRR

-593 LGRWNERC
+593 LGRWNERW

-619 LVEGITVVGDDGE
+619 RDPLVEGITVVGDDGE

-676 GPALVL
+676 GRALVL
-682 CLRRLCRSSRSRGF
+682 CLRRLCRSSRSRGL

-743 IASEHNVADVRPV
+743 IASEHNVADGPSRGQIEPGPYRPGDRETV
-756 AKSSRVLTGR
+756 KTECEEDAVESGEGDCSTFKAGGEKAPIQPIQIQRLEGGNSFDEVSSSSSSEGWSDSCIVGGRCGLEGAKRETHCSGGAVSVSRCAV
-766 VTEKQSRQSVRK
+766 
-778 MPWKVEKV
+778 
-786 IVRHL
+786 
-791 KPVVKKPQSNQSKS
+791 
-805 RSLKGATVSM
+805 TVSGLLREVREFLPGQQVGLAT
-815 KSPPAPRRKVGR
+815 KERGGSHSCRFLGRDVLREPFRCRRRKS
-827 IPALL
+827 
-832 EDNVGSR
+832 GSCNR
-839 AQKGRL
+839 VFQSTPEGDIVSLQESLAG
-845 TVLEERSVSAEVQSQ
+845 VEERETSSEQIAVATDDCRRNGNDPLCLGKTPHV
-860 YRACYEKFENFCRV
+860 FETH
-874 SRLGWPLK
+874 G
-882 KEVDLILADF
+882 
-892 LDVMFLGNHSA
+892 G
-903 AEGEKVVAA
+903 
-912 TEFFNLHLKGTL
+912 
-924 FHCKRALR
+924 
-932 GWRKEK
+932 
-938 PAQSRL
+938 
-944 PLPRM
+944 
-949 IAAGMAM
+949 
-956 ILCAWGKRLM
+956 
-966 SLKLMVKSRHVFE
+966 SRHVFE

-1000 TIPLVCNRGEGLP
+1000 TIPLVCNSGEGLP

-1027 AFEQCGARVPRTASL
+1027 AFEQCGARVSRTASL

-1061 RISKELS
+1061 RIPKELS

-1092 LEQWRKRSSCCQG
+1092 LEQRRKRSSCCQG

-1191 ALQRRGLKCYP
+1191 ALQQRGLKCYP

-1263 WGLPGLSRNDRQKV
+1263 WGLPALSRNDRQKV

-1305 PYSSYAWHLP
+1305 PYSSYAWHMP

-1362 TFGKCSATSAPHVP
+1362 TFGKCSATFAPHVP

>member
-6 NRLLQERRLGAGALS
+6 NRLLQERRLG
-21 LILLGQCIAAVLPLV
+21 
-36 YFRCTMVRSKWSSS
+36 
-50 IFHEPVGDGR
+50 
-60 QRDIFPIP
+60 
-68 SLDAGGLKR
+68 GGLLVWFWWGSALQQFCPWFSFAALWLEASGAAR
-77 QHVCRAV
+77 FFTNQSVMGGNVTFFPSHGWMLVVWSVSMCVELFLGDWIGELMWLRGSIEQSGHWIHYILVRVALRTTLQPLLLTCRWISGWLLRESLMRWSTWGLPPMHV
-84 SRRLNRRAHVAERVN
+84 
-99 RAIRSL
+99 
-105 NSLYFGKGSFGDNTA
+105 TQ
-120 TSLADMKYLG
+120 
-130 PPPDACDPGSQKALR
+130 DPLKALR

-249 CRGRVGAFTVS
+249 CRGRAGAFTVS
-260 KKDKIVDGVVKKR
+260 KKDKIVDGAVKKR

-349 VTGGSISDVGG
+349 VTGGSFSDVGG

-374 WSFFLVQHIHQSA
+374 WSFFLVQHIYQSA

-460 FNTLVGVVDG
+460 FNTLGGVVDG

-485 IYAFEYVAEHVVSR
+485 IHAFEYVAEHVVSR

-523 RRFYDFVEHCKVPRR
+523 RRLYDFVEHCKVPRR

-593 LGRWNERC
+593 LGRWNERW

-619 LVEGITVVGDDGE
+619 RDPFVDGITVVGDDGE

-665 WRQKEAITVNE
+665 WQQKEAITVKE
-676 GPALVL
+676 GRALVL
-682 CLRRLCRSSRSRGF
+682 CLRRLCRSSRSRGL
-696 KHVVLVDSFSL
+696 KHVILVDSFSL

-714 RARSFDILRITQQV
+714 RARSFDILRIIQQV
-728 AALSIAGGFSVRLRW
+728 AALTIAGGFSVRLRW
-743 IASEHNVADVRPV
+743 IASEQNVADGPSRGQIEPGPYRPGDRETV
-756 AKSSRVLTGR
+756 KTECEEDSVESGEGDCSTFKAGGEKAPIQPIQIQKLEGGNSFDEVSSSSSSEGWSDSCVVGGR
-766 VTEKQSRQSVRK
+766 GG
-778 MPWKVEKV
+778 
-786 IVRHL
+786 
-791 KPVVKKPQSNQSKS
+791 
-805 RSLKGATVSM
+805 LKGAKRETHCSGGAV
-815 KSPPAPRRKVGR
+815 
-827 IPALL
+827 
-832 EDNVGSR
+832 
-839 AQKGRL
+839 
-845 TVLEERSVSAEVQSQ
+845 SVSRSAVTISGLLREVREFLPGQQVGLATKENDVSTFQIDAFSRSQ
-860 YRACYEKFENFCRV
+860 IRV
-874 SRLGWPLK
+874 VIHHEFQRHEAFSPSTKDHRHSG
-882 KEVDLILADF
+882 
-892 LDVMFLGNHSA
+892 GNHPWQRQSA
-903 AEGEKVVAA
+903 SELVSLSSTPARLSCNETMSPSGVDWK
-912 TEFFNLHLKGTL
+912 TL
-924 FHCKRALR
+924 L
-932 GWRKEK
+932 
-938 PAQSRL
+938 QL
-944 PLPRM
+944 PLFLLLQR
-949 IAAGMAM
+949 
-956 ILCAWGKRLM
+956 
-966 SLKLMVKSRHVFE
+966 
-979 TWRKHRSERSRHRS
+979 
-993 SSSQWGK
+993 
-1000 TIPLVCNRGEGLP
+1000 N
-1013 GSQARQDG
+1013 G
-1021 SLRQLG
+1021 SLRTSCPRNRQVRNG
-1027 AFEQCGARVPRTASL
+1027 GKQYRWFAIVVRDSQDHKPDKTGVFDNSVPLNSV
-1042 GKGSGAEWEGREG
+1042 GREY
-1055 LSIRRC
+1055 L
-1061 RISKELS
+1061 
-1068 RGWSAAGIQ
+1068 
-1077 EFASVPKQARRCIGR
+1077 
-1092 LEQWRKRSSCCQG
+1092 
-1105 SGQVAH
+1105 GQLLWERVLVLN
-1111 GPKCAKIWK
+1111 AKDEK
-1120 GGENSKDD
+1120 VYP
-1128 DRFITRTN
+1128 F
-1136 GVLSVV
+1136 
-1142 SQKHRE
+1142 
-1148 GAERDVASSPTMSQ
+1148 DVAE
-1162 FGWQD
+1162 
-1167 VFRVSPQPQHFA
+1167 FRKNFQ
-1179 LEVFAGTARICS
+1179 EAG
-1191 ALQRRGLKCYP
+1191 LLLGFKNLHPY
-1202 IDICLFPSHN
+1202 
-1212 VLDIHIEHILVHW
+1212 
-1225 LQSGRV
+1225 QSRHGGASEDL
-1231 NFIWFGMPCTSF
+1231 N
-1243 SQARKHDG
+1243 
-1251 VGPGPL
+1251 
-1257 RDYDHL
+1257 
-1263 WGLPGLSRNDRQKV
+1263 
-1277 FTGNQL
+1277 
-1283 LRFTIRL
+1283 
-1290 LTLCEQFGIPYALEN
+1290 
-1305 PYSSYAWHLP
+1305 
-1315 PLARFIRKFQPYV
+1315 
-1328 VHLDFCQFGECWK
+1328 
-1341 KPTTVMG
+1341 
-1348 NFWNVPSIARRCSG
+1348 SG
-1362 TFGKCSATSAPHVP
+1362 
-1376 LTGLASNG
+1376 
-1384 LFRTLLAQPYP
+1384 
-1395 QALAHLVAANVAKTI
+1395 
-1410 TS
+1410 